1 MIQRRAYLLLAELVA
16 KGVDEQRLAQLQRIE
31 PLAAALGG
39 DPDLDA
45 LAAEHHALLSL
56 EVFPFEGVFLD
67 PQGLV
72 TARTDHL
79 GTILETLAHASPDE
93 ARVLL
98 DEHLLPWLP
107 AFIVAVRAH
116 DEGFYRVVIELA
128 LELVLAHRESLG
140 EPSAVPVEVPGLLD
154 DPDHDLRAIAR
165 CLTTPVQS
173 GVFVSRRDIAG
184 LGRRIDV
191 PVGFGSRARMLEHVW
206 RGAGEYGAVG
216 ALIDE
221 LIALLDARGYQ
232 ELDDRLAPWI
242 APWALKLSATR
253 AALSRMREAGCRELD
268 QRSAPRPAPRVH
280 RRSARS
286 PT

>member
-1 MIQRRAYLLLAELVA
+1 MTLRTRLTSMFDLSSPIVLAPMG
-16 KGVDEQRLAQLQRIE
+16 GVSGGR
-31 PLAAALGG
+31 LAAAVAAAGGLGLVGGGYG
-39 DPDLDA
+39 DREWLARELA
-45 LAAEHHALLSL
+45 LAAAAAGGSWGAGLITWSIR
-56 EVFPFEGVFLD
+56 PGVM
-67 PQGLV
+67 
-72 TARTDHL
+72 
-79 GTILETLAHASPDE
+79 
-93 ARVLL
+93 
-98 DEHLLPWLP
+98 
-107 AFIVAVRAH
+107 
-116 DEGFYRVVIELA
+116 
-128 LELVLAHRESLG
+128 ELVLAHRESLG

-165 CLTTPVQS
+165 FLTTPVQS

-268 QRSAPRPAPRVH
+268 QRSASS
-280 RRSARS
+280 SASRAS
-286 PT
+286 AVGAIANVSVP